1 MREKY
6 ESLSLATLKDLAK
19 ARGLKG
25 VSTLRKPELIE
36 RMLQE
41 DQLENEEN
49 NKKAENKELKEE
61 EIKEEKE
68 VKEEKETK
76 EETKEEKLQKELDEK
91 NDQLLRMAAEY
102 DNFRKRSQREK
113 DALYLDCKASVI
125 KELLPVADNFD
136 RIFANPDISFEDY
149 KKGVEMTFKQFE
161 NVFRDLKVES
171 FGEEGEAFDPNF
183 HNAVMHSED
192 ENLGENVITNVF
204 AKGYKVGD
212 KVIRPAMVAVA
223 N

>member
-1 MREKY
+1 MAKKKNSE
-6 ESLSLATLKDLAK
+6 ETAAK
-19 ARGLKG
+19 A
-25 VSTLRKPELIE
+25 
-36 RMLQE
+36 E
-41 DQLENEEN
+41 DKKVEEED
-49 NKKAENKELKEE
+49 KKENK
-61 EIKEEKE
+61 EIKEEKKA
-68 VKEEKETK
+68 KEESN
-76 EETKEEKLQKELDEK
+76 EEKLKKQLAEK
-91 NDQLLRMAAEY
+91 NDQLLRIAAEY

-113 DALYLDCKASVI
+113 DALYVDCKASVI

-136 RIFANPDISFEDY
+136 RIFANPDITFEDY

-161 NVFRDLKVES
+161 NVFKDLKVES
-171 FGEEGEAFDPNF
+171 FGEEGEEFDPNF

-204 AKGYKVGD
+204 AKGYKIGD

>member
-1 MREKY
+1 M
-6 ESLSLATLKDLAK
+6 AK
-19 ARGLKG
+19 KK
-25 VSTLRKPELIE
+25 SS
-36 RMLQE
+36 
-41 DQLENEEN
+41 EETAA
-49 NKKAENKELKEE
+49 KAENKKVKEEDKKEE
-61 EIKEEKE
+61 EIKEEK
-68 VKEEKETK
+68 KESN
-76 EETKEEKLQKELDEK
+76 EEKLQKELAEK
-91 NDQLLRMAAEY
+91 SDQLLRIAAEY

-113 DALYLDCKASVI
+113 DALYVDCKASVI

-136 RIFANPDISFEDY
+136 RIFANPDITFEDY

-161 NVFRDLKVES
+161 NVFKDLKVES
-171 FGEEGEAFDPNF
+171 FGEEGEEFDPNF

-204 AKGYKVGD
+204 AKGYKIGD

>member
-1 MREKY
+1 MAKKKNSE
-6 ESLSLATLKDLAK
+6 ETAAK
-19 ARGLKG
+19 A
-25 VSTLRKPELIE
+25 
-36 RMLQE
+36 E
-41 DQLENEEN
+41 D
-49 NKKAENKELKEE
+49 KKVEE
-61 EIKEEKE
+61 EDKKENKE
-68 VKEEKETK
+68 VKEEKKAK
-76 EETKEEKLQKELDEK
+76 EESNEEKLQKQLAEK
-91 NDQLLRMAAEY
+91 SDQLLRIAAEY

-113 DALYLDCKASVI
+113 DALYVDCKASVI

-136 RIFANPDISFEDY
+136 RIFANPDITFEDY

-161 NVFRDLKVES
+161 NVFKDLKVES
-171 FGEEGEAFDPNF
+171 FGEEGEEFDPNF

-204 AKGYKVGD
+204 AKGYKIGD

>member
-1 MREKY
+1 MAKKKNRE
-6 ESLSLATLKDLAK
+6 ETAAK
-19 ARGLKG
+19 AEAKK
-25 VSTLRKPELIE
+25 VEK
-36 RMLQE
+36 E
-41 DQLENEEN
+41 DKKEDAEVKKE
-49 NKKAENKELKEE
+49 KKAKEE
-61 EIKEEKE
+61 SN
-68 VKEEKETK
+68 
-76 EETKEEKLQKELDEK
+76 EEKLQKQLAEK
-91 NDQLLRMAAEY
+91 SDQLLRIAAEY

-113 DALYLDCKASVI
+113 DALYVDCKASVI

-136 RIFANPDISFEDY
+136 RIFANPDITFEDY

-161 NVFRDLKVES
+161 NVFKDLKVES
-171 FGEEGEAFDPNF
+171 FGEEGEEFDPNF

-204 AKGYKVGD
+204 AKGYKIGD

>member
-1 MREKY
+1 M
-6 ESLSLATLKDLAK
+6 AK
-19 ARGLKG
+19 KK
-25 VSTLRKPELIE
+25 SS
-36 RMLQE
+36 
-41 DQLENEEN
+41 EETAA
-49 NKKAENKELKEE
+49 KAENKKVKEE
-61 EIKEEKE
+61 DKKEE
-68 VKEEKETK
+68 VKEEKK
-76 EETKEEKLQKELDEK
+76 ESNEGKLQKELAEK
-91 NDQLLRMAAEY
+91 SDQLLRIAAEY

-113 DALYLDCKASVI
+113 DALYVDCKASVI

-136 RIFANPDISFEDY
+136 RIFANPDITFEDY

-161 NVFRDLKVES
+161 NVFKDLKVES
-171 FGEEGEAFDPNF
+171 FGEEGEEFDPNF

-204 AKGYKVGD
+204 AKGYKIGD

>member
-1 MREKY
+1 MAKKKNSE
-6 ESLSLATLKDLAK
+6 ETAAK
-19 ARGLKG
+19 A
-25 VSTLRKPELIE
+25 
-36 RMLQE
+36 E
-41 DQLENEEN
+41 DKKVEEED
-49 NKKAENKELKEE
+49 KKENKEVKKEKKAKEE
-61 EIKEEKE
+61 SN
-68 VKEEKETK
+68 
-76 EETKEEKLQKELDEK
+76 EEKLQKQLAEK
-91 NDQLLRMAAEY
+91 SDQLLRIAAEY

-113 DALYLDCKASVI
+113 DALYVDCKASVI

-136 RIFANPDISFEDY
+136 RIFANPDITFEDY

-161 NVFRDLKVES
+161 TVFKDLKVES
-171 FGEEGEAFDPNF
+171 FGEEGEEFDPNF

-204 AKGYKVGD
+204 AKGYKIGD

>member
-1 MREKY
+1 MAKKKNSE
-6 ESLSLATLKDLAK
+6 ETAAK
-19 ARGLKG
+19 A
-25 VSTLRKPELIE
+25 
-36 RMLQE
+36 E
-41 DQLENEEN
+41 DKKAEEENKKEETEVKKEEKAKEEN
-49 NKKAENKELKEE
+49 N
-61 EIKEEKE
+61 
-68 VKEEKETK
+68 
-76 EETKEEKLQKELDEK
+76 EEKLQKELAEK
-91 NDQLLRMAAEY
+91 SDQLLRIAAEY

-113 DALYLDCKASVI
+113 DALYVDCKASVI

-136 RIFANPDISFEDY
+136 RIFANPDITFEDY

-161 NVFRDLKVES
+161 TIFKDLKVES
-171 FGEEGEAFDPNF
+171 FGEEGEEFDPNF

-204 AKGYKVGD
+204 AKGYKIGD

>member
-1 MREKY
+1 MAKKKNSE
-6 ESLSLATLKDLAK
+6 ETAAK
-19 ARGLKG
+19 A
-25 VSTLRKPELIE
+25 
-36 RMLQE
+36 E
-41 DQLENEEN
+41 D
-49 NKKAENKELKEE
+49 KKVEE
-61 EIKEEKE
+61 EDKKENKE
-68 VKEEKETK
+68 VKEEKKTK
-76 EETKEEKLQKELDEK
+76 EESNEEKLQKQLAEK
-91 NDQLLRMAAEY
+91 SDQLLRIAAEY

-113 DALYLDCKASVI
+113 DALYVDCKASVI

-136 RIFANPDISFEDY
+136 RIFANPDITFEDY

-161 NVFRDLKVES
+161 TVFKDLKVES
-171 FGEEGEAFDPNF
+171 FGEEGEEFDPNF

-204 AKGYKVGD
+204 AKGYKIGD

>member
-1 MREKY
+1 MAKKKNSE
-6 ESLSLATLKDLAK
+6 ETAAK
-19 ARGLKG
+19 A
-25 VSTLRKPELIE
+25 
-36 RMLQE
+36 E
-41 DQLENEEN
+41 D
-49 NKKAENKELKEE
+49 KKAEEENKKEE
-61 EIKEEKE
+61 TEVKKEEKA
-68 VKEEKETK
+68 KEESN
-76 EETKEEKLQKELDEK
+76 EEKLQKELAEK
-91 NDQLLRMAAEY
+91 SDQLLRIAAEY

-113 DALYLDCKASVI
+113 DALYVDCKASVI

-136 RIFANPDISFEDY
+136 RIFANPDITFEDY

-161 NVFRDLKVES
+161 TVFKDLKVES
-171 FGEEGEAFDPNF
+171 FGEEGEEFDPNF

-204 AKGYKVGD
+204 AKGYKIGD

>member
-1 MREKY
+1 MAKKKNSE
-6 ESLSLATLKDLAK
+6 ETAAK
-19 ARGLKG
+19 A
-25 VSTLRKPELIE
+25 
-36 RMLQE
+36 E
-41 DQLENEEN
+41 D
-49 NKKAENKELKEE
+49 KKVEE
-61 EIKEEKE
+61 EDKKENKE
-68 VKEEKETK
+68 VKEEKKAK
-76 EETKEEKLQKELDEK
+76 EESNEEKLQKQLAEK
-91 NDQLLRMAAEY
+91 SDQLLRIAAEY

-113 DALYLDCKASVI
+113 DALYVDCKASVI

-136 RIFANPDISFEDY
+136 RIFANPDITFEDY

-161 NVFRDLKVES
+161 TVFKDLKVES
-171 FGEEGEAFDPNF
+171 FGEEGEEFDPNF

-204 AKGYKVGD
+204 AKGYKIGD

>member
-1 MREKY
+1 MSKKKNSEETAVKAEDKKVEK
-6 ESLSLATLKDLAK
+6 
-19 ARGLKG
+19 
-25 VSTLRKPELIE
+25 
-36 RMLQE
+36 E
-41 DQLENEEN
+41 DKKEDAEVKKE
-49 NKKAENKELKEE
+49 KKAKEE
-61 EIKEEKE
+61 SN
-68 VKEEKETK
+68 
-76 EETKEEKLQKELDEK
+76 EEKLQKQLAEK
-91 NDQLLRMAAEY
+91 SDQLLRIAAEY

-113 DALYLDCKASVI
+113 DALYVDCEASVI

-136 RIFANPDISFEDY
+136 RIFANPDITFEDY

-161 NVFRDLKVES
+161 NVFKDLKVES
-171 FGEEGEAFDPNF
+171 FGEEGEEFDPNF

-204 AKGYKVGD
+204 AKGYKIGD

>member
-1 MREKY
+1 MSEIEKD
-6 ESLSLATLKDLAK
+6 SLNTEE
-19 ARGLKG
+19 
-25 VSTLRKPELIE
+25 T
-36 RMLQE
+36 
-41 DQLENEEN
+41 NETADTSET
-49 NKKAENKELKEE
+49 AEAAAETAEE
-61 EIKEEKE
+61 ASAEQPEEKDPVAE
-68 VKEEKETK
+68 LEEKVKTLEAAAAADK
-76 EETKEEKLQKELDEK
+76 DKYLR
-91 NDQLLRMAAEY
+91 LLAEY

>member
-1 MREKY
+1 MAKKKNSE
-6 ESLSLATLKDLAK
+6 ETAAK
-19 ARGLKG
+19 A
-25 VSTLRKPELIE
+25 
-36 RMLQE
+36 E
-41 DQLENEEN
+41 DKKVEEED
-49 NKKAENKELKEE
+49 KKENK
-61 EIKEEKE
+61 EIKEEKKA
-68 VKEEKETK
+68 KEESN
-76 EETKEEKLQKELDEK
+76 EEKLKKQLAEK
-91 NDQLLRMAAEY
+91 SDQLLRIAAEY

-113 DALYLDCKASVI
+113 DALYVDCKASVI

-136 RIFANPDISFEDY
+136 RIFANPDITFEDY

-171 FGEEGEAFDPNF
+171 FGEEGETFDPNF

-192 ENLGENVITNVF
+192 ESLGENVITNVF